1 MATTR
6 TLLVEDHTAL
16 RQALG
21 IMLEREP
28 GLVVTNQAGS
38 SAEARGMLEGIDLA
52 VVDLQLPDGTGVDV
66 ISELLERN
74 PRAAVLVLTGSLDR
88 ELFGRAVEAGAAGVV
103 HKTAGVE
110 EVVEAVRKVRAGDQI
125 HTTAEVMELMR
136 LGSRRRERDHLVR
149 FATSS
154 LTPRERQILGAL
166 AEGLTSQEIS
176 DRLGIAR
183 ETEHAH
189 MVRLFSKLGVHSR
202 VGALAFGLRHGLV
215 NQNSPADP
223 L

>member
-6 TLLVEDHTAL
+6 ALLVEDHTAL

-21 IMLEREP
+21 VMLEREP
-28 GLVVTNQAGS
+28 GLVVVNQAGS
-38 SAEARGMLEGIDLA
+38 VAEARGMLEGIDLA

-88 ELFGRAVEAGAAGVV
+88 ELFGRAVEAGAAGVI
-103 HKTAGVE
+103 HKTAGVD
-110 EVVEAVRKVRAGDQI
+110 EVVEAVRKVRAGEQI
-125 HTTAEVMELMR
+125 HTTAEVIELMR
-136 LGSRRRERDHLVR
+136 LGSRRRERDRMVS
-149 FATSS
+149 FAASS
-154 LTPRERQILGAL
+154 LTPREQQILEAL
-166 AEGLTSQEIS
+166 ADGLTSQEIA

-215 NQNSPADP
+215 DHGSPADP
-223 L
+223 Q

>member
-1 MATTR
+1 MAVIR
-6 TLLVEDHTAL
+6 ALLVEDHTAL

-28 GLVVTNQAGS
+28 DLVVAKQAGS
-38 SAEARGMLEGIDLA
+38 LAEARGMLEGIDLA

-74 PRAAVLVLTGSLDR
+74 PQAAVLVLTASLDR
-88 ELFGRAVEAGAAGVV
+88 ELFGQAVEAGAAGVL

-110 EVVEAVRKVRAGDQI
+110 EVIEAVRKIRAGEQI

-136 LGSRRRERDHLVR
+136 LGSRRRERDHVVR
-149 FATSS
+149 FAASS
-154 LTPRERQILGAL
+154 LTPRERQILDAL
-166 AEGLTSQEIS
+166 AEGLTSREIA
-176 DRLGIAR
+176 DRLGIAL

-189 MVRLFSKLGVHSR
+189 LVRLFSKLGVHSR

-215 NQNSPADP
+215 THDSPTDP
-223 L
+223 

>member
-6 TLLVEDHTAL
+6 ALLVEDHTAL

-21 IMLEREP
+21 IMLGREP
-28 GLVVTNQAGS
+28 GLVVAKQAGS
-38 SAEARGMLEGIDLA
+38 VAEARGMLEGIDLA

-66 ISELLERN
+66 ISDLLERN
-74 PRAAVLVLTGSLDR
+74 PQAAVLVLTGSLDR
-88 ELFGRAVEAGAAGVV
+88 ELFGRAVEAGAAGVI

-110 EVVEAVRKVRAGDQI
+110 EVVEAVRKVRAGEQI

-149 FATSS
+149 FAVSS
-154 LTPRERQILGAL
+154 LTPRERQILEAL
-166 AEGLTSQEIS
+166 ADGLTSQEIA

-215 NQNSPADP
+215 NHDFLADP
-223 L
+223 R